1 MEKYCEYCNKKVEEE
16 KWVKHQYSK
25 VHRIKFRT
33 TNTKPLE
40 IDKKDY
46 NIQTVK
52 LELLELAEDLKSII
66 NKISTIV

>member
-1 MEKYCEYCNKKVEEE
+1 MEKYCEFCKKKIEEE

-25 VHRIKFRT
+25 VHRINFRT
-33 TNTKPLE
+33 INTKPLQ

-52 LELLELAEDLKSII
+52 LELLELAEDLKNII

>member
-1 MEKYCEYCNKKVEEE
+1 MYCEFCNKKVEEE

-25 VHRIKFRT
+25 GHRIKFRT
-33 TNTKPLE
+33 ANTKPLE

-46 NIQTVK
+46 TIQQSK
-52 LELLELAEDLKSII
+52 LDLLELAEDLKNII

>member
-1 MEKYCEYCNKKVEEE
+1 MYCAFCKKKVEEE

-25 VHRIKFRT
+25 VHRINFRT

-46 NIQTVK
+46 NIQQVK
-52 LELLELAEDLKSII
+52 LDLLELAEDLKNII
-66 NKISTIV
+66 NKISTII

>member
-1 MEKYCEYCNKKVEEE
+1 MYCAFCKKKVEEE

-25 VHRIKFRT
+25 VHRINFRT
-33 TNTKPLE
+33 ANTKPLE

-46 NIQTVK
+46 TIQHVK
-52 LELLELAEDLKSII
+52 LDLLELAEDLKNII

>member
-1 MEKYCEYCNKKVEEE
+1 MYCEFCKKKVEEE

-25 VHRIKFRT
+25 VHRINFRT

-46 NIQTVK
+46 TIQQSK
-52 LELLELAEDLKSII
+52 LDLLELAEDLKNII
-66 NKISTIV
+66 NKISTII

>member
-1 MEKYCEYCNKKVEEE
+1 MYCEYCNKNVEEE

-52 LELLELAEDLKSII
+52 LELLELAEDLKNII
-66 NKISTIV
+66 IKISTIV